1 MTVAKKSSAQ
11 TVQRKRLADR
21 TTPTTADCMY
31 VSVRGIA
38 RRAASLFMAGDER
51 RCGMRRA
58 GRLRGHFSVTLGK
71 RFSKNRRFVAAWL
84 VRVFRDMRQGGV
96 FCGGRID
103 VQAVNR
109 FLQGV

>member
-58 GRLRGHFSVTLGK
+58 LGGCAGIFPS
-71 RFSKNRRFVAAWL
+71 RWEN
-84 VRVFRDMRQGGV
+84 VFPRIGGLSLL
-96 FCGGRID
+96 G
-103 VQAVNR
+103 
-109 FLQGV
+109 